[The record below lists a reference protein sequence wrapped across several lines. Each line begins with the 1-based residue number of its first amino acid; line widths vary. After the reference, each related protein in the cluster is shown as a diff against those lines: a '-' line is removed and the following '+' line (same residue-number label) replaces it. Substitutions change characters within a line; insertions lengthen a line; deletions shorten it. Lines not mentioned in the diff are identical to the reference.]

1 MNQRLEATF
10 AQRFGVRYAITHA
23 NGTATMHSCL
33 AAAGVGSGD
42 EVIVPA
48 LTVIPTASV
57 VLHQNAVP
65 VFADI
70 RPDTFNIDSRPT
82 TAIWRRRSRRRTRCA
97 GSSVTTR
104 GRDDLGGPRDDGDP

>member
-1 MNQRLEATF
+1 
-10 AQRFGVRYAITHA
+10 VRYAITHA

-33 AAAGVGSGD
+33 AAAGGGPGD

-48 LTVIPTASV
+48 LTVISTGSV

-70 RPDTFNIDSRPT
+70 LPDT
-82 TAIWRRRSRRRTRCA
+82 
-97 GSSVTTR
+97 
-104 GRDDLGGPRDDGDP
+104 L